1 MATIEYANGES
12 FEESDLSL
20 SLLQM
25 SLKNDIQ
32 HMHVCG
38 GTARCSTCR
47 VMVLDGLENCLPRN
61 PLEQRLALKK
71 GFDDTIRLACQTRIT
86 GDVKLRRL
94 TLDDFDAD
102 LACYGQIQSSA
113 REAKLAILFS
123 DIRDFTVFSENRL
136 PYDTIHLLNRY
147 FYLMGNAILQN
158 DGFIDKYIGD
168 GIMALFGIN
177 TTDGTRACY
186 NAVSAALQMMQELEK
201 LNYYLKRN
209 FDVEFRIGIGIHY
222 GEVVLGE
229 LGHPDRRS
237 VTVIGDSVN
246 TASRI
251 ESTTKVVGAPLLV
264 SETVREQLGGQ
275 LDVGRSFEQHL
286 KGKSGSHKLYE
297 VLTLFDENLT
307 ESPED
312 KVRRLRMVLLN
323 SIPLQRAPLSLRLAF
338 HDAATYSKK
347 RGSGGMNGSIRF
359 KEELDLPCNAGLEPA
374 VELLKPIKE
383 RYPEYSW
390 ADVIALAGAVAVERC
405 GGPSIPVPIGR
416 KDAESA
422 AEEGMVPVRDMTA
435 ASLKARFVDMGL
447 TPQEMV
453 ALSGGHTLGRVD
465 GNPYT
470 DDWLK
475 FTNSYYQ
482 SLLAGGDATRHML
495 PTDRALME
503 DAECRIYIERY
514 AQDQNAFFEDF
525 ARAYRRMTLLGTGLK

>member
-12 FEESDLSL
+12 FDESDLSL
-20 SLLQM
+20 SLLEM
-25 SLKNDIQ
+25 SLKNDVQ

-47 VMVLDGLENCLPRN
+47 VMVLEGLQNFLPRN

-71 GFDDTIRLACQTRIT
+71 GFDETIRLACQSRIT

-102 LACYGQIQSSA
+102 LACYGQLQSSA

-158 DGFIDKYIGD
+158 EGFIDKYIGD

-177 TTDGTRACY
+177 TTDGARSCA
-186 NAVSAALQMMQELEK
+186 NAVNAALQMMQELEK
-201 LNYYLKRN
+201 LNLYLKKN
-209 FDVEFRIGIGIHY
+209 FDVEFKIGIGIHY

-237 VTVIGDSVN
+237 ITVIGDSVN
-246 TASRI
+246 TAARI
-251 ESTTKVVGAPLLV
+251 ESATKGCGAPILV
-264 SETVREQLGGQ
+264 SDAVVEQLGKQ
-275 LDVGRSFEQHL
+275 LETGRKFDQQL
-286 KGKSGSHKLYE
+286 KGKSGSHTLHE
-297 VLTLFDENLT
+297 VLTLFDEATGNTT
-307 ESPED
+307 ED
-312 KVRRLRMVLLN
+312 RTRRLRMVLLN
-323 SIPLQRAPLSLRLAF
+323 SIPIQKAPMMLRLAF
-338 HDAATYSKK
+338 HDAATYSKSK
-347 RGSGGMNGSIRF
+347 GTGGPNGSIRL
-359 KEELDLPCNAGLEPA
+359 KEELALPDNSGLAPA
-374 VELLKPIKE
+374 IELLKPIKD

-390 ADVIALAGAVAVERC
+390 ADMIALAGAVAVERC

-416 KDAESA
+416 KDTESA
-422 AEEGMVPVRDMTA
+422 SNEGLIPQRTMDIA
-435 ASLKARFVDMGL
+435 GLKARFKDMDM
-447 TPQEMV
+447 TAQEMV
-453 ALSGGHTLGRVD
+453 VLTGAHTLGRVD

-475 FTNSYYQ
+475 FNNTFFQ
-482 SLLAGGDATRHML
+482 VLLKLDANGHML
-495 PTDRALME
+495 GTDRGLVGDE
-503 DAECRIYIERY
+503 ECRQYVERY
-514 AQDQNAFFEDF
+514 ANDQNAFFDDF
-525 ARAYRRMTLLGTGLK
+525 ARAYRRMTMLGTGLK